1 MPIIRTFQDVHLAF
15 ARKDAPLK
23 KDIAIAMGMRPE
35 TFSVHIRPRDSR
47 ATAEWVT
54 RFNRAWTEVTRGNET
69 STYAP
74 EHHPA

>member
-54 RFNRAWTEVTRGNET
+54 RFNQAWTDVTRGNET